1 MDLSF
6 ARNSEDNNDS
16 DSDNEDRVPAPRRNK
31 FTYRS
36 PPDFQNPLAHSS
48 QAGPAPPVNLWYPRA
63 SQPAEENQPAS
74 YDRYANYQ
82 GSGTPESCSQ
92 GKFSTAT

>member
-6 ARNSEDNNDS
+6 QRNSEDNNDS

-36 PPDFQNPLAHSS
+36 PPDLLNPLAHSS
-48 QAGPAPPVNLWYPRA
+48 QGPAPPVNLW
-63 SQPAEENQPAS
+63 
-74 YDRYANYQ
+74 
-82 GSGTPESCSQ
+82 
-92 GKFSTAT
+92 